1 MKILRV
7 NHGVIAIFIILSST
21 SPGLAAPTAAPIGR
35 IKSVTGKAFVVR
47 GNARLAAHVGDA
59 VLERDALETEPQSSI
74 GVSMNDNTL
83 LSAGPSS
90 HISLDQYR
98 FDPST
103 LDGQFFARMR
113 RGSLAVVSGDITR
126 HTPGAMRIQTPR
138 AVLGVRGTEFLV
150 NVTEP

>member
-1 MKILRV
+1 MQVVRV
-7 NHGVIAIFIILSST
+7 SMISVFFLLISLPA
-21 SPGLAAPTAAPIGR
+21 PGLADPAATPIGHV
-35 IKSVTGKAFVVR
+35 KTVSGKAYIVR
-47 GNARLAAHVGDA
+47 GNMRLAAHVGDA
-59 VLERDALETEPQSSI
+59 VLEHDALETEMQSSI

-90 HISLDQYR
+90 HIALDQYR
-98 FDPST
+98 FNPTT

-138 AVLGVRGTEFLV
+138 AVLAVRGTEFLV
-150 NVTEP
+150 NVAEP